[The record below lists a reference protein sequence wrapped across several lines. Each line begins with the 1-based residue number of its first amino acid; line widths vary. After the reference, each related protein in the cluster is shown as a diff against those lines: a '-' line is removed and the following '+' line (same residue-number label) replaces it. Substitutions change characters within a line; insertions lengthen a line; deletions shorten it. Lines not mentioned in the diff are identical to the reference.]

1 MYRQFHL
8 RHSSSSGHDTQ
19 MTCWL
24 KADNPKLRRGALV
37 TLKDDDVPD
46 RYWEVVQVYGPVRES
61 PPDTRWRVGGL
72 L

>member
-8 RHSSSSGHDTQ
+8 RHSSSTGQDAQ
-19 MTCWL
+19 LICWL
-24 KADNPKLRRGALV
+24 RADNPKLQPGALV
-37 TLKDDDVPD
+37 TLKDDPVPD
-46 RYWEVVQVYGPVRES
+46 RYWEVKHVFGPVRDA